1 MDCGAIGTDSPTD
14 VGLTQEGT
22 LEVTMSSTGSLC
34 TLTEVQTDTSTGEDV
49 QVIPIARS
57 YEGRNW
63 ESAAGGRASSI
74 FSSGGALACSDTSS
88 TCTMHL
94 PAASTSSRYVLTSYD
109 HSIGQRNEV
118 ARFLDQSTFGVTT
131 NELNYH
137 DGGDW
142 TSNAALYRANYVKNQ
157 MDTSVTPMTSHREYW
172 RSRTNPKVT
181 HSSQVGR
188 TDHPCDPNSRWRKY
202 AFNRH
207 DRRNMISGVYR
218 TIYFYTPE
226 SEKNLPD
233 PDIYEAEDLL
243 LPPAG
248 VDVPRLKDIGNGLLN
263 VNGTKDNM
271 YGLCEG

>member
-1 MDCGAIGTDSPTD
+1 
-14 VGLTQEGT
+14 
-22 LEVTMSSTGSLC
+22 
-34 TLTEVQTDTSTGEDV
+34 
-49 QVIPIARS
+49 
-57 YEGRNW
+57 
-63 ESAAGGRASSI
+63 
-74 FSSGGALACSDTSS
+74 
-88 TCTMHL
+88 MHL
-94 PAASTSSRYVLTSYD
+94 PAASTNSRYVLISYV

-131 NELNYH
+131 AELNDH
-137 DGGDW
+137 DVLGILGDW

-207 DRRNMISGVYR
+207 DRRNMISNVYR

-226 SEKNLPD
+226 SEKDLPD

-243 LPPAG
+243 LIPAG
-248 VDVPRLKDIGNGLLN
+248 VPVLNNIGTNRRFYFGQ
-263 VNGTKDNM
+263 GS
-271 YGLCEG
+271 YGNCEG

>member
-1 MDCGAIGTDSPTD
+1 MDCGAIGTDSPTN
-14 VGLTQEGT
+14 VGLTQEAT

-34 TLTEVQTDTSTGEDV
+34 TLTEVQTDASTGEDV
-49 QVIPIARS
+49 QIVPIARS
-57 YEGRNW
+57 YEGQNW

-74 FSSGGALACSDTSS
+74 FSSGGALACSGA

-94 PAASTSSRYVLTSYD
+94 PAASANSRYVLTSYD

-226 SEKNLPD
+226 SEKDLPN